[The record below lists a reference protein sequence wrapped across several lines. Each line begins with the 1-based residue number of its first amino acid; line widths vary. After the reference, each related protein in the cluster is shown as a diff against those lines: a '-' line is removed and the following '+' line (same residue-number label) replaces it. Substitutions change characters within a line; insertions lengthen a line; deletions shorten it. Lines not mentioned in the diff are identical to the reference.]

1 MIYFVFKHCI
11 EKLFVCLTFC
21 VHMYKQMKNAFCI
34 RRYFTPDASNV
45 CSKDIIE
52 RNIRQTLLILQCCAA
67 VYNVI
72 LCQVLETNRAEQS
85 QSHVHRMYFMGP
97 NTFSEP
103 WHLSHIP
110 PEEIKEIV

>member
-1 MIYFVFKHCI
+1 M
-11 EKLFVCLTFC
+11 
-21 VHMYKQMKNAFCI
+21 
-34 RRYFTPDASNV
+34 
-45 CSKDIIE
+45 IE
-52 RNIRQTLLILQCCAA
+52 RNNLPNTPYISVVLFIMLF
-67 VYNVI
+67 

-110 PEEIKEIV
+110 PEEIKEIVLVVSYFIS